1 MAPFIAT
8 QIEDAADVS
17 IEKGKSLYRAYFV
30 NTKIWTRYK
39 ANVDAILKV
48 DGYEACIVTE

>member
-1 MAPFIAT
+1 MVAFIAT

-17 IEKGKSLYRAYFV
+17 IEKGQSLYRAYFV
-30 NTKIWTRYK
+30 NTKMWTRYK

>member
-17 IEKGKSLYRAYFV
+17 IEKGKELYRAYFI
-30 NTKIWTRYK
+30 NTKMWARYK
-39 ANVDAILKV
+39 EKVDAILRV
-48 DGYEACIVTE
+48 DGKADCIVTE